1 MYIHIA
7 RYASIGLIIIGVAAC
22 QPLQE
27 LVVVEPTV
35 VHPSLEVS
43 PLHSPVATATSVAS
57 SLPSSLSTPMSSDRF
72 QIDRPVHEGT
82 TIVSGTGLRGTA
94 IRLLDLTR
102 MGVELGSGI
111 VQSDGRFTIQVE
123 PLPANIRIGIQL
135 VEQDDSLWQDKSRLG
150 PEALVVPLVGVF
162 VDTVLVGP

>member
-27 LVVVEPTV
+27 LAVVEPTV
-35 VHPSLEVS
+35 VHPSSEVS